1 MGLSNETADRT
12 AKEDVTCEKM
22 TSDSV
27 TLLRYLCPEQV
38 IAMTS
43 PNKNYKLKIKNIY
56 LIFLYLAE

>member
-38 IAMTS
+38 IAITS
-43 PNKNYKLKIKNIY
+43 PNKNYKFKIKNIY
-56 LIFLYLAE
+56 LIFRYLAQ